1 MKAKRKKKRNHNQED
16 NKSLQKKR
24 HPQQQQQQQ
33 KALKGKGNNLQVFN
47 NITNQPISILKII
60 IVHIFTYNIC
70 MYVTYIHTY
79 V

>member
-70 MYVTYIHTY
+70 NIYTHICLL
-79 V
+79 